1 MSRLWTTGSIPAL
14 TSEKTMHDSEH
25 LPYDGLPKLPE
36 REMLARAQIF
46 RELLTRRRTVRDFSD
61 RPVPAEIIAACVQ
74 AAGQAPSGANMQPWH
89 FEVVG
94 DPAIKKEIRLAAEQE
109 ERQFYGSRA
118 SEEWLDA
125 LEPLGTDASKP
136 FLEIAPWLII
146 IFEQRYG
153 LDPDKGK
160 KRYYYTKES
169 VGLATGFLIAALHNA
184 GLASLTH
191 TPSPMGFLN
200 KILERPPSE
209 KPFLLL
215 VTGYPAAG
223 AMVPNITRKA
233 TEQYLR
239 FRKGDQET

>member
-1 MSRLWTTGSIPAL
+1 MHSNPNPCYLETI
-14 TSEKTMHDSEH
+14 MHDSEH
-25 LPYDGLPKLPE
+25 LPYDGLPQLAE
-36 REMLARAQIF
+36 EEMLARAQAF
-46 RELLTRRRTVRDFSD
+46 HELVRLRRTVRNFSD

-94 DPAIKKEIRLAAEQE
+94 DPALKKEIRLAAEEE
-109 ERQFYGSRA
+109 ERQFYERRA

-136 FLEIAPWLII
+136 FLEIAPWLIV

-153 LDPDKGK
+153 IDQDGSK
-160 KRYYYTKES
+160 KRYFYTKES
-169 VGLATGFLIAALHNA
+169 VGLAAGFLIAALHNA

-191 TPSPMGFLN
+191 TPSPMAFLN
-200 KILERPPSE
+200 KILDRPANE

-215 VTGYPAAG
+215 VTGYPADG
-223 AMVPNITRKA
+223 ALVPDITRKSP
-233 TEQYLR
+233 EQYIR
-239 FRKGDQET
+239 FREMSRDK

>member
-1 MSRLWTTGSIPAL
+1 MP
-14 TSEKTMHDSEH
+14 MHDSEH
-25 LPYDGLPKLPE
+25 LPYDGLPQLSE
-36 REMLARAQIF
+36 DEMLARAKKF
-46 RELLTRRRTVRDFSD
+46 HELVLSRRTVRNFSD
-61 RPVPAEIIAACVQ
+61 RPVPAEIIAACVH

-94 DPAIKKEIRLAAEQE
+94 DPALKKEIRLAAEEE
-109 ERQFYGSRA
+109 ERQFYTRRA

-136 FLEIAPWLII
+136 FLEIAPWLIV

-153 LDPDKGK
+153 IDQDGSK

-169 VGLATGFLIAALHNA
+169 VGLASGFLIAALHNA

-191 TPSPMGFLN
+191 TPSPMAFLN
-200 KILERPPSE
+200 KILDRPANE

-223 AMVPNITRKA
+223 VRVPDITRKNP
-233 TEQYLR
+233 EQYIR
-239 FRKGDQET
+239 FRENSR

>member
-1 MSRLWTTGSIPAL
+1 
-14 TSEKTMHDSEH
+14 MHDSEN
-25 LPYDGLPKLPE
+25 LPYDGLPQLSE
-36 REMLARAQIF
+36 EEMLARARQF
-46 RELLTRRRTVRDFSD
+46 HELVLSRRTVRNFSD

-94 DPAIKKEIRLAAEQE
+94 DPALKKEIRLAAEEE
-109 ERQFYGSRA
+109 ERQFYMRRA

-136 FLEIAPWLII
+136 FLETAPWLIV
-146 IFEQRYG
+146 IFEQRHG
-153 LDPDKGK
+153 FDEDGTK

-169 VGLATGFLIAALHNA
+169 VGLAAGFLIAALHNA

-191 TPSPMGFLN
+191 TPSPMAFLN
-200 KILERPPSE
+200 KILDRPANE

-215 VTGYPAAG
+215 VTGYPADG
-223 AMVPNITRKA
+223 ARVPDITRKVP
-233 TEQYLR
+233 EQYIR
-239 FRKGDQET
+239 FRENSR